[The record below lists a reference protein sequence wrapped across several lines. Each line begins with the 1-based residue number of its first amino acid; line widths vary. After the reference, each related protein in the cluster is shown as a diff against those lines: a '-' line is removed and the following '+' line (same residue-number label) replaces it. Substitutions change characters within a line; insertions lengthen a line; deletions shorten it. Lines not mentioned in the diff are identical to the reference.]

1 MLIPCGFCAWGSFS
15 AVLSFSFRD
24 LCVCVSFTRKDEMK
38 SAEFSCGRLELSI
51 KENILAPL
59 VDMCLETFI
68 KQKKKEKNTENIKKE
83 LTEQKSI
90 LEKQNKFLEEQTKA
104 KKSKAKAEKERLRIE
119 MERLS
124 IEKKEQEIRN
134 EIQIQ
139 TKNLRKLMA
148 KMSSEIDDLEA
159 AWLK

>member
-1 MLIPCGFCAWGSFS
+1 MDFSDPGSLTYAGS
-15 AVLSFSFRD
+15 VKHLH
-24 LCVCVSFTRKDEMK
+24 
-38 SAEFSCGRLELSI
+38 
-51 KENILAPL
+51 N
-59 VDMCLETFI
+59 
-68 KQKKKEKNTENIKKE
+68 QENIKKE

-148 KMSSEIDDLEA
+148 KMSSEIDDLED